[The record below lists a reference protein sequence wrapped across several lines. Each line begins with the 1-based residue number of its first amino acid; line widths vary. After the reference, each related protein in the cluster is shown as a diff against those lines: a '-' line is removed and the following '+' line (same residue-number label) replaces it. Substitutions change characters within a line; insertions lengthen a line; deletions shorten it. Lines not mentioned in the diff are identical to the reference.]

1 MNRFLSFFLVSF
13 ILHLAVG
20 AVLLS
25 RTGILGGKGSEET
38 ELSDVENSDFLEET
52 AENSEPTPD
61 TFSKKTPVE
70 VKTKKKS
77 SPVKIKKITKKKKP
91 IKPKSVKKPI
101 VKKSKEPPVEQKQ
114 KKLDVEK
121 VTKEIPAEA
130 AKSQKPQEPQAS
142 DKALTPPENP
152 MKEKAPELTEPLD
165 SEKALPLEETQ
176 KQPDSSDTKEEWVDE
191 DEKIPTEDKEKKEES
206 PPTQE
211 VPSSDP
217 VKDSADEEKKPEPV
231 EGEPSNSSK
240 KTIPDLESS
249 SARSHE
255 QLKQLEGN
263 PMPVYPKEALEKRW
277 EGRAEVFYYVNS
289 GGFVEKIQ
297 LKNSSGHSTLDNSA
311 LRALS
316 RYRYYPGQEGWV
328 RHPVEF
334 FLEKDKEIVET
345 APLGERDPAKQNPVK
360 KNHEQ

>member
-61 TFSKKTPVE
+61 TLSKKTPVE
-70 VKTKKKS
+70 VKTEKKS
-77 SPVKIKKITKKKKP
+77 SPVKIKKITKKKKKVN
-91 IKPKSVKKPI
+91 KPKPVKKPI
-101 VKKSKEPPVEQKQ
+101 VKKSKEPPVEQK
-114 KKLDVEK
+114 
-121 VTKEIPAEA
+121 
-130 AKSQKPQEPQAS
+130 PQEPQAS
-142 DKALTPPENP
+142 DKALTPPEKP
-152 MKEKAPELTEPLD
+152 MKEKVEELTEPSD
-165 SEKALPLEETQ
+165 SEKALPAEETQ

-191 DEKIPTEDKEKKEES
+191 DEKIPTEKTVKKEES

-217 VKDSADEEKKPEPV
+217 VKDSADEEKKPEPA
-231 EGEPSNSSK
+231 EGEPSNSSE